1 MTRKQ
6 LLLAARVVIWAA
18 LAISL
23 WLLGRSLDFAQLR
36 RALAAADARLL
47 ALTVVAGLPGML
59 LSGMRW
65 AALVNP
71 VKRISMWTTIAA
83 QAVGYLG
90 SAILPVRAGEAVRV
104 ELLSRSAGISRAAA
118 TGTVALDHLVNG
130 VVMFAFAALLPLL
143 VPVPPW
149 MSVVI
154 WGGMAGA
161 LLLALVLL
169 RLAKTPSERDRPA
182 RLQQLVVRLR
192 SGLVALRNPRAV
204 VPAAI
209 YSALAWVVEIATT
222 MIALAAFHLPHDVAH
237 AMAVLFGL
245 NLALAI
251 PSPPANLGTFE
262 LGAGMALV
270 AFGGSKEQ
278 SAAFAIGLH
287 GLQLSTT
294 ILIGLFFLPRFR
306 KKKGAEEQAETE
318 PAAQDPAATGPAVL
332 DQVAMQPAA
341 QGQSANA
348 QIAGELAAPDAADSP
363 STRR

>member
-1 MTRKQ
+1 M
-6 LLLAARVVIWAA
+6 
-18 LAISL
+18 
-23 WLLGRSLDFAQLR
+23 
-36 RALAAADARLL
+36 
-47 ALTVVAGLPGML
+47 
-59 LSGMRW
+59 
-65 AALVNP
+65 
-71 VKRISMWTTIAA
+71 
-83 QAVGYLG
+83 
-90 SAILPVRAGEAVRV
+90 
-104 ELLSRSAGISRAAA
+104 
-118 TGTVALDHLVNG
+118 
-130 VVMFAFAALLPLL
+130 
-143 VPVPPW
+143 
-149 MSVVI
+149 
-154 WGGMAGA
+154 
-161 LLLALVLL
+161 
-169 RLAKTPSERDRPA
+169 
-182 RLQQLVVRLR
+182 
-192 SGLVALRNPRAV
+192 